1 MDQDAILYGM
11 LYLYTVGN
19 IFLTSCWPA
28 HDSSPVLSFSYT
40 VCLSLFFFFL
50 SGEGLELKKNN
61 TTFYFPFLYLNVH
74 TFLDASKRGNILI
87 IFSVYFC
94 TNIYGKKRGSQQS
107 VCVAYKY
114 SCIGFPSF

>member
-50 SGEGLELKKNN
+50 SGEGLELKKKQHNFLFPLFIFKC
-61 TTFYFPFLYLNVH
+61 THFFGRFKERKHFDYFLSVFLY
-74 TFLDASKRGNILI
+74 KYIWK
-87 IFSVYFC
+87 
-94 TNIYGKKRGSQQS
+94 KKRKSTIG
-107 VCVAYKY
+107 VCSLQIQLYWI
-114 SCIGFPSF
+114 S